1 MATLTIKITAP
12 VASFQKY
19 ADDLGYQATI
29 VTGMDAQGISITA
42 PNPQTQAEYLTEK
55 IKGIVSTALA
65 DKTAQAIRQTKEDE
79 ARTAITTS
87 RTAIEGAMTV
97 TIA

>member
-12 VASFQKY
+12 VAAFQKY

-29 VTGMDAQGISITA
+29 VTGIDENTMPITGA
-42 PNPQTQAEYLTEK
+42 NTQTQAEYLTEK
-55 IKGIVSTALA
+55 IKGIVSVALA
-65 DKTAQAIRQTKEDE
+65 EKTAQSIRQTKEQE
-79 ARTAITTS
+79 ARTEMINA
-87 RTAIEGAMTV
+87 RTAIEGAMVV

>member
-12 VASFQKY
+12 IAAFQKY
-19 ADDLGYQATI
+19 ADDLGYQANI
-29 VTGMDAQGISITA
+29 VTGIDAKGISITA

-55 IKGIVSTALA
+55 IKGIVSVALA
-65 DKTAQAIRQTKEDE
+65 DKTAQAIRHTKEQE
-79 ARTAITTS
+79 ARTEVVTARTAI
-87 RTAIEGAMTV
+87 ENAMVV